1 MRAGLLAALAS
12 LLAALFLTG
21 TASASVPKPGFAAL
35 QVALRDR
42 GLYGGY
48 IDGIPGPMTI
58 RAVKRFQRKKH
69 LVVDGVA
76 GPQTVRALGR
86 YGRHRL
92 GERVLHIG
100 KRGWDVA
107 ALQFLLR
114 RRGVPVSAIDGDFGP
129 GTQRSVIRFQA
140 SRGLAADGV
149 VGRQTR
155 RALWKRRAP
164 VRHSRPA
171 PTSRAHVKRT
181 INYWARH
188 YGVSPSLAR
197 ALAWIES
204 GFQPHVRSSA
214 GAFGVMQV
222 TGPTWNFVETFI
234 IGRNVPRTT
243 SGNIRIGV
251 AYLDFLLRDFRGRRV
266 RALCAYNQG
275 PWSVRERG
283 CYDDA
288 RQFARNVLAMR
299 GRV

>member
-12 LLAALFLTG
+12 LLAALVLTG

-42 GLYGGY
+42 GLYGGH
-48 IDGIPGPMTI
+48 IDGIPGPMTV
-58 RAVKRFQRKKH
+58 RAVKRFQRKKR
-69 LVVDGVA
+69 LVVDGIA

-92 GERVLHIG
+92 GDRLLHLG

-140 SRGLAADGV
+140 SRGLTADGV

-155 RALWKRRAP
+155 RALWKRRASGGQ
-164 VRHSRPA
+164 SRSAPA
-171 PTSRAHVKRT
+171 SRAHVKRT
-181 INYWARH
+181 INHWARH
-188 YGVSPSLAR
+188 YGVSPALAR

-204 GFQPHVRSSA
+204 GFQPHVRSSS
-214 GAFGVMQV
+214 GAAGVMQV

-251 AYLDFLLRDFRGRRV
+251 AYLDFLLRDFRGRQV

-288 RQFARNVLAMR
+288 RRFARTVLAMR